1 MGPLGWQETLVI
13 FVLALLLF
21 GPKKL
26 PEVGKT
32 IAKAINEFRRAS
44 DELKDTW
51 HREMANLERET
62 QDIKK
67 EAESLTKVTNDYVSD
82 TSSYN
87 YDSSYDYGAYGY
99 PDSYDSSTTSTTDSS
114 TVSDPATQGAD
125 STGMAATQVAE
136 ASIQPVA
143 AEGAVPTSIAPEVV
157 GTPPSGTPSE
167 PTATR

>member
-13 FVLALLLF
+13 FVLVLLLF

-26 PEVGKT
+26 PEVGKN
-32 IAKAINEFRRAS
+32 IAKAINEFRRHS
-44 DELKDTW
+44 NDLKDTW
-51 HREMANLERET
+51 QREMANLERET

-67 EAESLTKVTNDYVSD
+67 EAESLTQVTSDYTSD

-136 ASIQPVA
+136 ASTQPVA
-143 AEGAVPTSIAPEVV
+143 AEGAVPTSHASESIGKPS
-157 GTPPSGTPSE
+157 SGTPAD

>member
-13 FVLALLLF
+13 FVLVLLLF

-26 PEVGKT
+26 PEVGKN
-32 IAKAINEFRRAS
+32 IAKAINEFRRHS
-44 DELKDTW
+44 NDLKDTW

-67 EAESLTKVTNDYVSD
+67 EAESLTQVTSDYTSD
-82 TSSYN
+82 SSYN
-87 YDSSYDYGAYGY
+87 YDSSYDYGAHGY

-125 STGMAATQVAE
+125 STGMAPTQVAE
-136 ASIQPVA
+136 ASIEPVA
-143 AEGAVPTSIAPEVV
+143 AEGAVPTSTASESVSKPS
-157 GTPPSGTPSE
+157 SGTPTE
-167 PTATR
+167 PTTTR

>member
-13 FVLALLLF
+13 FVLVLLLF

-26 PEVGKT
+26 PEVGKN
-32 IAKAINEFRRAS
+32 IAKAINEFRRHS
-44 DELKDTW
+44 NDLKDTW

-67 EAESLTKVTNDYVSD
+67 EAESLTQVTSDYTSD
-82 TSSYN
+82 SSYN
-87 YDSSYDYGAYGY
+87 YDSSYDYGAHGY

-125 STGMAATQVAE
+125 STGMAAPQVAE
-136 ASIQPVA
+136 ASIEPVA
-143 AEGAVPTSIAPEVV
+143 ADGTVPTSTTSEPA
-157 GTPPSGTPSE
+157 GTPSPGTPAE

>member
-13 FVLALLLF
+13 FVLVLLLF

-26 PEVGKT
+26 PEVGKN
-32 IAKAINEFRRAS
+32 IAKAINEFRRHS
-44 DELKDTW
+44 NDLKDTW

-67 EAESLTKVTNDYVSD
+67 EAESLTQVTSDYTSD
-82 TSSYN
+82 SSYN
-87 YDSSYDYGAYGY
+87 YDSSYDYGAHGY

-125 STGMAATQVAE
+125 STGMAPTQVAE
-136 ASIQPVA
+136 ASIEPVA
-143 AEGAVPTSIAPEVV
+143 AEGAVPTSTASESVS
-157 GTPPSGTPSE
+157 TPSSGTPAE
-167 PTATR
+167 PTSTR